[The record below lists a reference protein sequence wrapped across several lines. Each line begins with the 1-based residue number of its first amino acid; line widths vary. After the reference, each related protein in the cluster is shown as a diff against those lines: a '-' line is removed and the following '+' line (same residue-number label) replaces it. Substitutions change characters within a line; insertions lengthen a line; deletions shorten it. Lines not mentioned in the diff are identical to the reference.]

1 MSKGFLGTNAT
12 FLADLNLLVQILMGI
27 ALLYGMRLARKKR
40 FKEHK
45 YCQTAVMILNL
56 VMIFL
61 VMAPSFHK
69 QVQPQ
74 IPARLGDAYYGVSAV
89 HAGLGTLAEVLG
101 IYIVLVAATKILPR
115 ALRFKRFKRWM
126 RIELALWWIVI
137 LLGVGTYYFWYVAP
151 EPATNAQKAAAT
163 EPAATAPNKVT
174 VKITNFQFEP
184 KELTV
189 PEGTTVEWV
198 DEIGRHTVEADDGS
212 FKSDVLVKD
221 GKFEHKFEQQG
232 DYPYFCA
239 LHGDKGGKEMAG
251 LVRVMPASK

>member
-12 FLADLNLLVQILMGI
+12 FLADLNLLVQVGMGV

-61 VMAPSFHK
+61 IMAPSFHK

-74 IPARLGDAYYGVSAV
+74 IPARLGDAYYGVAAV

-151 EPATNAQKAAAT
+151 EPTTTTQKAAT
-163 EPAATAPNKVT
+163 EPAPAAPNKVT

-189 PEGTTVEWV
+189 TEGTTVEWI
-198 DEIGRHTVEADDGS
+198 DDIGRHTVEADDGS
-212 FKSDVLVKD
+212 FISPELVK
-221 GKFEHKFEQQG
+221 GGTYEHKFEQQG
-232 DYPYFCA
+232 DYPYFCGY
-239 LHGDKGGKEMAG
+239 HGDKGGKEMAG
-251 LVRVMPASK
+251 MIRVMPASK

>member
-1 MSKGFLGTNAT
+1 MSKGFLGTNAS
-12 FLADLNLLVQILMGI
+12 FLADLNLLVQIGMGI

-61 VMAPSFHK
+61 IMAPSFHR

-74 IPARLGDAYYGVSAV
+74 IPSRLGDAYYGVSAI

-126 RIELALWWIVI
+126 RFELALWWIVI
-137 LLGVGTYYFWYVAP
+137 LLGVGTYYFWYIAP
-151 EPATNAQKAAAT
+151 EPTTTTQKAAA
-163 EPAATAPNKVT
+163 EPAATTPNKVT

-189 PEGTTVEWV
+189 TEGTTVEWI
-198 DEIGRHTVEADDGS
+198 DDIGRHTVEADDGS
-212 FKSDVLVKD
+212 FKSPELVK
-221 GKFEHKFEQQG
+221 GGTYERKFEQVG
-232 DYPYFCA
+232 DHPYFCGY
-239 LHGDKGGKEMAG
+239 HGDKGGVEMAG
-251 LVRVMPASK
+251 MIRVMPASK